1 MKGLKII
8 RVIAATAIFIA
19 ALLSFLNFS
28 MGWETNH
35 ILHIQFVPALL
46 SLAAGTLGV
55 ALPLIILL
63 LLTLIFGRVYCS
75 FLCPTGIL
83 QDIIGR
89 LARPFTRRTRTNP
102 HSPGAGAHNTNTGSH
117 SASAGSHSS
126 GANAGSSTNTGS
138 STSTGSHSASAGSQ
152 RSGANAGSSTSTSI
166 STSAGYHKPHSILR
180 YIILIATGLLFALGL
195 AWPLTLLDPY
205 SLFGKIASQFFGSI
219 EIFINNALANIFPNS
234 IPYLKYT
241 SIATVSF
248 IYGTIA
254 LVTLILFS
262 AAHGRLYCNTICP
275 VGTLLGLI
283 GSKSLFQIRIDSN
296 ACKHCNACAKNCKSN
311 CIDIKG
317 QKVDTERCVVCFN
330 CLQHCKFGALHYS
343 LRRPAASTSAGSAAS
358 TSSSTSAS
366 SIQPSATTASSSQPS
381 ATAASAISANATS
394 STSTSAA
401 STQPSGKIDK
411 GLRTTLAGLAGLGT
425 AILAHKGTGSRF
437 IPIKEYREKHLP
449 ENLRASQ
456 ELGIMP
462 PGAGRLEHF
471 KQNCTGCYACV
482 AACPGD
488 VIKPA
493 TFEYGPDGILL
504 PTLKY
509 NGHFCGY
516 ECNACSSACPSG
528 ALSPL
533 TLKEKKRT
541 AIGKAIY
548 MAGKCIVFQ
557 AGTDCG
563 ACDEHCP
570 TKAITMVPVPGKS
583 FLYYPKLNRDLC
595 IGCGGC
601 EYICPQK
608 PKAIKVV
615 ALADQSL
622 AQEPTDDIQQEV
634 EVNDFGF

>member
-1 MKGLKII
+1 MKGLKIF

-83 QDIIGR
+83 QDIIGH
-89 LARPFTRRTRTNP
+89 LARPFTRRTRHTRRTRTNP
-102 HSPGAGAHNTNTGSH
+102 HSTDAGAHNTSAGAHNT
-117 SASAGSHSS
+117 SAGSHST
-126 GANAGSSTNTGS
+126 GANAGS
-138 STSTGSHSASAGSQ
+138 
-152 RSGANAGSSTSTSI
+152 

-219 EIFINNALANIFPNS
+219 EIFLNNALANIFPNS

-254 LVTLILFS
+254 LITLILFS

-343 LRRPAASTSAGSAAS
+343 LRRPAASTSS
-358 TSSSTSAS
+358 SAS
-366 SIQPSATTASSSQPS
+366 STQPSATTAG
-381 ATAASAISANATS
+381 
-394 STSTSAA
+394 STP
-401 STQPSGKIDK
+401 PSGKIDK

-425 AILAHKGTGSRF
+425 AIIANKGTGSNF

-493 TFEYGPDGILL
+493 TFEYGSDGILL

-516 ECNACSSACPSG
+516 ECNACSNACPSG

>member
-19 ALLSFLNFS
+19 AILSFLNFS

-89 LARPFTRRTRTNP
+89 LARPFTRRHRRTRTNP
-102 HSPGAGAHNTNTGSH
+102 HSPGAGAHNTSAGSH

-126 GANAGSSTNTGS
+126 S
-138 STSTGSHSASAGSQ
+138 
-152 RSGANAGSSTSTSI
+152 ANAGSSTS
-166 STSAGYHKPHSILR
+166 AGYQKPHSILR

-219 EIFINNALANIFPNS
+219 EIFLNNALANIFPNS

-241 SIATVSF
+241 SIATISF

-254 LVTLILFS
+254 LITLILFS

-330 CLQHCKFGALHYS
+330 CLQHCKFNALHYS
-343 LRRPAASTSAGSAAS
+343 LRRPAASTG
-358 TSSSTSAS
+358 TSAS
-366 SIQPSATTASSSQPS
+366 SSTASTSATSARSTQPS
-381 ATAASAISANATS
+381 ATAAGSSTASTGATSANAAC

-425 AILAHKGTGSRF
+425 AILAHKGTGSNF

-516 ECNACSSACPSG
+516 ECNACSNACPSG

>member
-1 MKGLKII
+1 MKGLKIF

-19 ALLSFLNFS
+19 ALLAFLNFS

-89 LARPFTRRTRTNP
+89 LARPFTRRHRRTNP
-102 HSPGAGAHNTNTGSH
+102 HST
-117 SASAGSHSS
+117 SAGSS
-126 GANAGSSTNTGS
+126 N
-138 STSTGSHSASAGSQ
+138 
-152 RSGANAGSSTSTSI
+152 
-166 STSAGYHKPHSILR
+166 SAGYHKPHSILR

-219 EIFINNALANIFPNS
+219 EIFLNNALANIFPNS

-254 LVTLILFS
+254 LITLILFS

-343 LRRPAASTSAGSAAS
+343 LRRPAASTSAGS
-358 TSSSTSAS
+358 T
-366 SIQPSATTASSSQPS
+366 QPS

-401 STQPSGKIDK
+401 STPPSEKIDK
-411 GLRTTLAGLAGLGT
+411 GLRTTLVGLAGLGT
-425 AILAHKGTGSRF
+425 AIIANKGTGSRF

-449 ENLRASQ
+449 GNLRASQ

-482 AACPGD
+482 TACPGD

-493 TFEYGPDGILL
+493 TLEYGPDGILL

-622 AQEPTDDIQQEV
+622 AQEPTDDVQQEV

>member
-1 MKGLKII
+1 MKGLKIF
-8 RVIAATAIFIA
+8 RVTAATAIFIA

-46 SLAAGTLGV
+46 SIAAGTLGV

-102 HSPGAGAHNTNTGSH
+102 HSPGAGTHNT
-117 SASAGSHSS
+117 SAGSHST
-126 GANAGSSTNTGS
+126 GTTAGS
-138 STSTGSHSASAGSQ
+138 STSTGS
-152 RSGANAGSSTSTSI
+152 STNS
-166 STSAGYHKPHSILR
+166 GYHKPHSILR

-219 EIFINNALANIFPNS
+219 EIFLNNALANIFPNS

-241 SIATVSF
+241 SIATISF

-254 LVTLILFS
+254 LITLILFS

-343 LRRPAASTSAGSAAS
+343 LRRPAASSNSRTSAGSS
-358 TSSSTSAS
+358 TSSTSACS
-366 SIQPSATTASSSQPS
+366 TASTSATS
-381 ATAASAISANATS
+381 ASAAS

-401 STQPSGKIDK
+401 STQPSATTACSAPSEKVDK

-516 ECNACSSACPSG
+516 ECNACSNACPSG

>member
-1 MKGLKII
+1 MKGLKIF

-89 LARPFTRRTRTNP
+89 LARPFTRRTRRTRTNP
-102 HSPGAGAHNTNTGSH
+102 HSTS
-117 SASAGSHSS
+117 
-126 GANAGSSTNTGS
+126 TGS
-138 STSTGSHSASAGSQ
+138 STS
-152 RSGANAGSSTSTSI
+152 
-166 STSAGYHKPHSILR
+166 AGYRKPHSILR

-219 EIFINNALANIFPNS
+219 EIFLNNALANIFPNS

-254 LVTLILFS
+254 LITLILFS

-343 LRRPAASTSAGSAAS
+343 LRRPAASRSAGSAAS
-358 TSSSTSAS
+358 TSNSTASTSACSTASTGATSAS
-366 SIQPSATTASSSQPS
+366 STG
-381 ATAASAISANATS
+381 
-394 STSTSAA
+394 TSAA
-401 STQPSGKIDK
+401 CQPS
-411 GLRTTLAGLAGLGT
+411 
-425 AILAHKGTGSRF
+425 
-437 IPIKEYREKHLP
+437 
-449 ENLRASQ
+449 
-456 ELGIMP
+456 
-462 PGAGRLEHF
+462 
-471 KQNCTGCYACV
+471 
-482 AACPGD
+482 
-488 VIKPA
+488 
-493 TFEYGPDGILL
+493 
-504 PTLKY
+504 
-509 NGHFCGY
+509 
-516 ECNACSSACPSG
+516 
-528 ALSPL
+528 
-533 TLKEKKRT
+533 
-541 AIGKAIY
+541 
-548 MAGKCIVFQ
+548 
-557 AGTDCG
+557 
-563 ACDEHCP
+563 
-570 TKAITMVPVPGKS
+570 IT
-583 FLYYPKLNRDLC
+583 Y
-595 IGCGGC
+595 
-601 EYICPQK
+601 
-608 PKAIKVV
+608 
-615 ALADQSL
+615 
-622 AQEPTDDIQQEV
+622 
-634 EVNDFGF
+634 

>member
-1 MKGLKII
+1 MKGLKIF

-19 ALLSFLNFS
+19 ALLAFLNFS

-55 ALPLIILL
+55 ALPLITLL

-89 LARPFTRRTRTNP
+89 LARPLTRRTRTNP
-102 HSPGAGAHNTNTGSH
+102 HSPG
-117 SASAGSHSS
+117 
-126 GANAGSSTNTGS
+126 
-138 STSTGSHSASAGSQ
+138 
-152 RSGANAGSSTSTSI
+152 SGANAGSSTSTGI
-166 STSAGYHKPHSILR
+166 STSTGYRKPHNILR

-219 EIFINNALANIFPNS
+219 EIFLNNALANIFPNS

-254 LVTLILFS
+254 LITLILFS

-330 CLQHCKFGALHYS
+330 CLQHCKFNALHYS
-343 LRRPAASTSAGSAAS
+343 LRRPAASTSSSASSSTAS
-358 TSSSTSAS
+358 TSACSTASTSAT
-366 SIQPSATTASSSQPS
+366 SAKATSGTSTSGATS
-381 ATAASAISANATS
+381 ATAAS
-394 STSTSAA
+394 ST
-401 STQPSGKIDK
+401 PSEKIDK

-516 ECNACSSACPSG
+516 ECNACSNACPSG

-601 EYICPQK
+601 EYICHKNQK
-608 PKAIKVV
+608 
-615 ALADQSL
+615 Q
-622 AQEPTDDIQQEV
+622 
-634 EVNDFGF
+634 

>member
-1 MKGLKII
+1 MKGLKIF

-89 LARPFTRRTRTNP
+89 LARPLTRRTRTNP
-102 HSPGAGAHNTNTGSH
+102 HSPGAGAHNTSAGSH
-117 SASAGSHSS
+117 SASA
-126 GANAGSSTNTGS
+126 T
-138 STSTGSHSASAGSQ
+138 
-152 RSGANAGSSTSTSI
+152 AGSSTSAGSSNSAGSSTSSSN
-166 STSAGYHKPHSILR
+166 STSAGSSNSAGYHKPHSILR

-219 EIFINNALANIFPNS
+219 EIFLNNALANIFPNS

-254 LVTLILFS
+254 LITLILFS

-283 GSKSLFQIRIDSN
+283 GSKSLFQIRIESN

-343 LRRPAASTSAGSAAS
+343 LRRPAASTSACSTAS
-358 TSSSTSAS
+358 TS
-366 SIQPSATTASSSQPS
+366 AT
-381 ATAASAISANATS
+381 SANAAC

-516 ECNACSSACPSG
+516 ECNACSNACPSG

-583 FLYYPKLNRDLC
+583 FLYYPRLNRDLC

-622 AQEPTDDIQQEV
+622 AQEPTDDVQQEV

>member
-1 MKGLKII
+1 MKGLKIF

-89 LARPFTRRTRTNP
+89 LARPFTRRTRRTRTNP
-102 HSPGAGAHNTNTGSH
+102 HSPGAGAHNT
-117 SASAGSHSS
+117 SAGSHSS
-126 GANAGSSTNTGS
+126 GANAGSHSSGATAGS
-138 STSTGSHSASAGSQ
+138 HSASTGSHS
-152 RSGANAGSSTSTSI
+152 SGTSTGS

-219 EIFINNALANIFPNS
+219 EIFLNNALANIFPNS

-358 TSSSTSAS
+358 TSSSTSAGS
-366 SIQPSATTASSSQPS
+366 TQPSATAAGSSQPS

-401 STQPSGKIDK
+401 NTQPSGKIDK

-425 AILAHKGTGSRF
+425 AIIANKGTDSRF

-622 AQEPTDDIQQEV
+622 AQEPTDDVQQEV

>member
-1 MKGLKII
+1 MKGLKIF
-8 RVIAATAIFIA
+8 RVTAATAIFIA

-102 HSPGAGAHNTNTGSH
+102 HSPGAG
-117 SASAGSHSS
+117 SS
-126 GANAGSSTNTGS
+126 N
-138 STSTGSHSASAGSQ
+138 
-152 RSGANAGSSTSTSI
+152 
-166 STSAGYHKPHSILR
+166 SAGYRKPHSILR

-219 EIFINNALANIFPNS
+219 EIFLNNTLANIFPNS

-254 LVTLILFS
+254 LITLILFS

-330 CLQHCKFGALHYS
+330 CLQHCKFNALHYS
-343 LRRPAASTSAGSAAS
+343 LRRPAASTSASSIANTSA
-358 TSSSTSAS
+358 TSAS
-366 SIQPSATTASSSQPS
+366 STG
-381 ATAASAISANATS
+381 
-394 STSTSAA
+394 TSAA

-462 PGAGRLEHF
+462 PGAGTLEHF

-516 ECNACSSACPSG
+516 ECNACSNACPSG

-622 AQEPTDDIQQEV
+622 AQEPTDDVQQEV

>member
-1 MKGLKII
+1 MKGLKIF

-89 LARPFTRRTRTNP
+89 LARPFTRRTRRTRTNP
-102 HSPGAGAHNTNTGSH
+102 HSPGAGAQNTSAGSH

-138 STSTGSHSASAGSQ
+138 STSTGSHSASAGSHS
-152 RSGANAGSSTSTSI
+152 SGTSTGSSTSAGT
-166 STSAGYHKPHSILR
+166 STSAGYHKPHNILR

-195 AWPLTLLDPY
+195 AWPLTLMDPY

-219 EIFINNALANIFPNS
+219 EIFLNNALANIFPNS

-343 LRRPAASTSAGSAAS
+343 LRRPAGSTSTSASSSTAS
-358 TSSSTSAS
+358 TSSSTSAGS
-366 SIQPSATTASSSQPS
+366 ST
-381 ATAASAISANATS
+381 ANATS
-394 STSTSAA
+394 TP
-401 STQPSGKIDK
+401 PSGKVDT

-462 PGAGRLEHF
+462 PGAGTLEHF

-516 ECNACSSACPSG
+516 ECNACSNACPSG

>member
-1 MKGLKII
+1 MKGLKIF

-102 HSPGAGAHNTNTGSH
+102 HSPGAGAHNTSAGSH
-117 SASAGSHSS
+117 SASAT
-126 GANAGSSTNTGS
+126 AGSSN
-138 STSTGSHSASAGSQ
+138 
-152 RSGANAGSSTSTSI
+152 STSI
-166 STSAGYHKPHSILR
+166 STSAGYRKPHSILR

-219 EIFINNALANIFPNS
+219 EIFLNNALANIFPNS

-254 LVTLILFS
+254 LITLILFS

-343 LRRPAASTSAGSAAS
+343 LRRPAASTG
-358 TSSSTSAS
+358 TSAS
-366 SIQPSATTASSSQPS
+366 SSTASTSATSARSTQPS
-381 ATAASAISANATS
+381 ATAAGSSTASTGATSANAAC

-622 AQEPTDDIQQEV
+622 AQEPTDDVQQEV

>member
-1 MKGLKII
+1 MKGLKIF
-8 RVIAATAIFIA
+8 RVTAATAIFIA

-102 HSPGAGAHNTNTGSH
+102 HSPGAGAHNTSAGSH
-117 SASAGSHSS
+117 SASATAGSSTCADSSNSTGSHSS
-126 GANAGSSTNTGS
+126 GANAGS
-138 STSTGSHSASAGSQ
+138 
-152 RSGANAGSSTSTSI
+152 

-219 EIFINNALANIFPNS
+219 EIFLNNALANIFPNS

-254 LVTLILFS
+254 LITLILFS

-283 GSKSLFQIRIDSN
+283 GSKSLFQIRIESN

-343 LRRPAASTSAGSAAS
+343 LRRPAASI
-358 TSSSTSAS
+358 SSSTAS
-366 SIQPSATTASSSQPS
+366 TGAT
-381 ATAASAISANATS
+381 SANAAC

-482 AACPGD
+482 AACPVD

-583 FLYYPKLNRDLC
+583 FLYFPKLNRDLC